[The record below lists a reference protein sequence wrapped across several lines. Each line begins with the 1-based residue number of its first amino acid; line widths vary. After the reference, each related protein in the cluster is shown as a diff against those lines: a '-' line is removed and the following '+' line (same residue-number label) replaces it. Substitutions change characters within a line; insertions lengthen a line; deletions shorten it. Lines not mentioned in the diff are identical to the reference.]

1 MRLYLTTLCAWML
14 PFAGVCL
21 LFAGL
26 APHSL
31 GTRLNEASTMDEVQA
46 HPACFN
52 PARRVQLRQAYHCY
66 RRQCVRLSQAQSP
79 SALAECRAAVRG
91 PLAATMKSRQIPI
104 RVRSKKLI
112 FRVGF
117 PLRSSN
123 QAVYS

>member
-52 PARRVQLRQAYHCY
+52 PARRVQLRQAYRCY
-66 RRQCVRLSQAQSP
+66 RRQRVRLSQAQSP
-79 SALAECRAAVRG
+79 SALAECRAAVREAVG
-91 PLAATMKSRQIPI
+91 SYNEVAADTDPSAFERTN
-104 RVRSKKLI
+104 
-112 FRVGF
+112 F
-117 PLRSSN
+117 PRRISASLL
-123 QAVYS
+123 